1 VVAGVETVRGPF
13 CAVVPVMAIEGVTA
27 QVAGLT
33 APVGIVVTAQVRP
46 TDPVNPF
53 EGVTV
58 IVDVFPVVALAST
71 LMLPLLVRP
80 KLGVGAAVTVTVFVP
95 VALL

>member
-1 VVAGVETVRGPF
+1 
-13 CAVVPVMAIEGVTA
+13 
-27 QVAGLT
+27 
-33 APVGIVVTAQVRP
+33 
-46 TDPVNPF
+46 
-53 EGVTV
+53 
-58 IVDVFPVVALAST
+58 VDVFPVVALAST